1 MNNKHIGI
9 ISGYF
14 NPLHVGHI
22 EYINSAK
29 EKCDYLICIVNND
42 YQVKLKQSAEFM
54 DENHRL
60 SIVSN
65 IKAIDKAILSI
76 DKDSSIASTLELL
89 TNDIGNNNDIKIS
102 FFNSGDRSIN
112 NENLKEKYI
121 CDKNNIDRVFINLPK
136 IYSSSELK
144 RNLASKNI
152 K

>member
-14 NPLHVGHI
+14 NPLHIGHI

-65 IKAIDKAILSI
+65 IKAIDKAVLSI
-76 DKDSSIASTLELL
+76 DKDASVSSTLELL
-89 TNDIGNNNDIKIS
+89 TNDMSHNNMKIS
-102 FFNSGDRSIN
+102 FFNSGDRLVN

-144 RNLASKNI
+144 RNLTSKDI

>member
-14 NPLHVGHI
+14 NPLHIGHI

-76 DKDSSIASTLELL
+76 DKDSSISSTLELL
-89 TNDIGNNNDIKIS
+89 TKDIGNNNDIKIS

-144 RNLASKNI
+144 RNLTSKNI